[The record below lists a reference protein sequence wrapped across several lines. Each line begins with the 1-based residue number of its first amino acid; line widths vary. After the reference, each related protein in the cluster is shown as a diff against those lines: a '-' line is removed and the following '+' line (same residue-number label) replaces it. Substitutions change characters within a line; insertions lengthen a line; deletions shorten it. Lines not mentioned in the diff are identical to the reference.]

1 MGNQKIRYYSEEGEN
16 FADVFASEN
25 LTFKCRVS
33 GMNNSGD
40 TVILLHGFPE
50 TSRMWYKLIKVLDS
64 ENFRVI
70 APDQRGYSPGA
81 RPLKIKD
88 YKINALTLDI
98 INIANLFDANRFHLI
113 GHDWGAAVGWVIC
126 SMFKKRVISYSALSV
141 PHLDAFS
148 NAISNDEVQ
157 KKKSYYIKLFRIRF
171 LPELYFKMFSYSRL
185 RAIWSS
191 INREEIKHYLKVF
204 SQKNA
209 LKAALN
215 WYRATNLRST
225 RKIGYI
231 FSPTLMIYGIRDV
244 AIGEKAVNQTARHI
258 KGPYCVKKINS
269 SHWLIQ
275 ESFDIISKEIL
286 NHLGKHK

>member
-1 MGNQKIRYYSEEGEN
+1 MGNQKITYYSEEDEN
-16 FADVFASEN
+16 FADVFINEN

-64 ENFRVI
+64 KNFRVI

-126 SMFKKRVISYSALSV
+126 AMFKKRVISYSALSV

-148 NAISNDEVQ
+148 DAISNDEVQ
-157 KKKSYYIKLFRIRF
+157 QKKVITLNCLEYDFYPNCI
-171 LPELYFKMFSYSRL
+171 
-185 RAIWSS
+185 
-191 INREEIKHYLKVF
+191 LKCLV
-204 SQKNA
+204 
-209 LKAALN
+209 
-215 WYRATNLRST
+215 
-225 RKIGYI
+225 
-231 FSPTLMIYGIRDV
+231 
-244 AIGEKAVNQTARHI
+244 
-258 KGPYCVKKINS
+258 
-269 SHWLIQ
+269 
-275 ESFDIISKEIL
+275 IL
-286 NHLGKHK
+286 V